1 MADRSYFNDA
11 EGSNHKSI
19 RRGRSR
25 QVDFYV
31 FKTEYWCRFPREITK
46 NVSLELIF
54 AEIMGI
60 IKGSISSAD
69 TLVALTRGQYFQTS
83 SRIAP
88 TFTTE
93 AERERVYNIYEL
105 YEKLKRETG
114 DIDQIDRVLALLRDI
129 RKNPGLSN
137 HLEQAFDLVYI
148 DGLHQN
154 LG

>member
-1 MADRSYFNDA
+1 
-11 EGSNHKSI
+11 
-19 RRGRSR
+19 
-25 QVDFYV
+25 
-31 FKTEYWCRFPREITK
+31 
-46 NVSLELIF
+46 
-54 AEIMGI
+54 MGI

-69 TLVALTRGQYFQTS
+69 TLVALTRGQYLQTS
-83 SRIAP
+83 CRIAP

-129 RKNPGLSN
+129 RKIPGLSN